1 MPVTRDLF
9 FHCRHAM
16 TGGGNDRSDQNAAAP
31 AIIALPYTRQRL
43 RQKTKHGHGVAGVN
57 NKGLERI
64 CAYTTMPLMHLSRQ
78 TFLLFAG
85 NIVLFCKSPC
95 WVERREF
102 AFRGPTHLEGLCMHL
117 QRPSRPPTTHDTYR
131 YRNPHSRVSNLE
143 PVASAEREASG
154 RIPVAFSFGP
164 KIQRASARPARP
176 GDKSVGRSD
185 WGQAT
190 LRDRVMSMPCHA
202 MRRLTIKARC
212 RCC

>member
-1 MPVTRDLF
+1 MQQRRQSSRYL
-9 FHCRHAM
+9 
-16 TGGGNDRSDQNAAAP
+16 
-31 AIIALPYTRQRL
+31 ITRQRL
-43 RQKTKHGHGVAGVN
+43 RQKTKHGHGGCGSSATAKMPT
-57 NKGLERI
+57 KGLEADLCI
-64 CAYTTMPLMHLSRQ
+64 YNNAFDALVQ
-78 TFLLFAG
+78 ANIFLLFAG